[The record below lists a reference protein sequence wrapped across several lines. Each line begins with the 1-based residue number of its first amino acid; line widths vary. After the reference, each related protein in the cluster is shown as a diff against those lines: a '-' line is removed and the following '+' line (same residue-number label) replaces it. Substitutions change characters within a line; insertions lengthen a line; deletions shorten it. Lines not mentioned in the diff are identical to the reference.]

1 MNERRFIIE
10 CIRAY
15 LGNHDVQKLKM
26 LYGSVDIKK
35 LDRLITR
42 QNIEGFFYHLYVN
55 NIFQSFNIPQKMLS
69 SWKKTAGR
77 NTLINA
83 FNDKE
88 ALWLTD
94 LLNKNNIDY
103 IYIKGLSTRMRCYD
117 NDYIKY
123 SVDIDLFIKKDD
135 YGSVKNILLKN
146 DYNIPR
152 AHYIENVGIA
162 ITFEEFEKNEHE
174 ISFVKKQG
182 SLTSIIDLQWDYIDS
197 DRTSVFHDLYKI
209 NSFYRFDLTD
219 EIEIEGAKIKV
230 FDLETD
236 LVNMAFHYAFH
247 HSFRSIQWLIDIC
260 TFINNHESEIDFESI
275 QKNADENLKKIL
287 GIALMLAYDFNSGKK
302 LNRIQRKSFCID
314 RLLPFEYQ
322 YYKSMVFKPVS
333 GISNSISLLVTKILL
348 PYRSIDRVRAFKYMF
363 FNPDSIGHRLEPNKK
378 GKKIFLPFYL
388 LKLLIFDIIR
398 KRKK

>member
-1 MNERRFIIE
+1 MNEGRFITE

-15 LGNHDVQKLKM
+15 SGNHDVQKLKR

-42 QNIEGFFYHLYVN
+42 QNIEGFFYHLYAN
-55 NIFQSFNIPQKMLS
+55 NVFQTFNIPQEMLS
-69 SWKKTAGR
+69 NWKKTAGR

-88 ALWLTD
+88 ALWLTG

-135 YGSVKNILLKN
+135 YGRVKNILLKN

-152 AHYIENVGIA
+152 DHYMENVGIA

-182 SLTSIIDLQWDYIDS
+182 PLTSIIDLQWDYIDS
-197 DRTSVFHDLYKI
+197 YNKIVIMLLFFKTSKFYPLMNEVRPSFKSDL
-209 NSFYRFDLTD
+209 
-219 EIEIEGAKIKV
+219 
-230 FDLETD
+230 
-236 LVNMAFHYAFH
+236 
-247 HSFRSIQWLIDIC
+247 
-260 TFINNHESEIDFESI
+260 
-275 QKNADENLKKIL
+275 IL
-287 GIALMLAYDFNSGKK
+287 
-302 LNRIQRKSFCID
+302 
-314 RLLPFEYQ
+314 
-322 YYKSMVFKPVS
+322 
-333 GISNSISLLVTKILL
+333 
-348 PYRSIDRVRAFKYMF
+348 
-363 FNPDSIGHRLEPNKK
+363 
-378 GKKIFLPFYL
+378 
-388 LKLLIFDIIR
+388 
-398 KRKK
+398 

>member
-1 MNERRFIIE
+1 MNEGRFITE
-10 CIRAY
+10 CIRVY
-15 LGNHDVQKLKM
+15 SGNHDVQKLKR
-26 LYGSVDIKK
+26 LYSSVDIKK

-42 QNIEGFFYHLYVN
+42 QNIEGFFYHLYAN
-55 NIFQSFNIPQKMLS
+55 NIFQTFNIPLEILS
-69 SWKKTAGR
+69 NWKKAAGR

-88 ALWLTD
+88 ALWLTG

-103 IYIKGLSTRMRCYD
+103 IYIKGLSTRIRCYN

-135 YGSVKNILLKN
+135 YGSIKNILLKN

-152 AHYIENVGIA
+152 DHYIENVGIA

-182 SLTSIIDLQWDYIDS
+182 PLTSIIDLQWDYIDS

-236 LVNMAFHYAFH
+236 LMNMAFHYAFH
-247 HSFRSIQWLIDIC
+247 HSFRGIQWLIDIC
-260 TFINNHESEIDFESI
+260 TFVRNHESEIGFESI
-275 QKNADENLKKIL
+275 YKNADENLKKIL
-287 GIALMLAYDFNSGKK
+287 GIVLMLAYDFNSGKK
-302 LNRIQRKSFCID
+302 LNRIQRKFFCID

-348 PYRSIDRVRAFKYMF
+348 PYRSIDRVRAFKYML

-388 LKLLIFDIIR
+388 FKLLIFDIIR